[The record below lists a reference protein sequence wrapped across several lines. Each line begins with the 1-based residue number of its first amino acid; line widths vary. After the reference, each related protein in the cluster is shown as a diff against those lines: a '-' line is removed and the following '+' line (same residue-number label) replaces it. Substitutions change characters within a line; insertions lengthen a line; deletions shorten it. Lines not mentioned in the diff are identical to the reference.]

1 MRALTH
7 LDCAGVPIARWKG
20 VDMKPSGSGKGVDLY
35 GASYRS
41 FATDLYSDIRR
52 EAFGQDIGQTGWL
65 TAEEQDLFLGW
76 LELSRPSQL
85 LDLACGSGKPT
96 LRIAQK
102 TGCHVSGV
110 DLHSEAIVSAKANAR
125 ELGYE
130 GRTKFYQGNAAE
142 RLSFADASFDAVTCI
157 DAINHLPDRPAVLQE
172 WHRVLKPGGFLLFTD
187 PIVLTGPMTNAE
199 MAIRTS
205 IGHFV
210 FVPAGY
216 DEVLLKRSGFEVERV
231 EDRTQNMATNAAG
244 WLEARSRRETDLRKI
259 EGDDVFF
266 GQQRFLETAAI
277 LAKERRLS
285 RFALLARK

>member
-1 MRALTH
+1 
-7 LDCAGVPIARWKG
+7 
-20 VDMKPSGSGKGVDLY
+20 MKTSETDKRVDLY
-35 GASYRS
+35 GASYRN
-41 FATDLYSDIRR
+41 FATDLYADIRR
-52 EAFGQDIGQTGWL
+52 EAFGEDIGQTGWL
-65 TAEEQDLFLGW
+65 TAAEQDLFIEW
-76 LELSRPSQL
+76 LHLSRPSQL

-110 DLHSEAIVSAKANAR
+110 DLHSEAIASAKANAR

-157 DAINHLPDRPAVLQE
+157 DAINHLPDRPFVLRE
-172 WHRVLKPGGFLLFTD
+172 WHRVLKSGGFLLFTD

-205 IGHFV
+205 IGLFV
-210 FVPAGY
+210 FVPAGL
-216 DEVLLKRSGFEVERV
+216 DETLLREAGFEVERV
-231 EDRTQNMATNAAG
+231 EDRTQNMAENAAG
-244 WLEARSRRETDLRKI
+244 WLEARSKREADLCKI
-259 EGDDVFF
+259 EGDDVFH

-277 LAKERRLS
+277 LARERRLS
-285 RFALLARK
+285 RFAILARK

>member
-1 MRALTH
+1 M
-7 LDCAGVPIARWKG
+7 
-20 VDMKPSGSGKGVDLY
+20 DMKPSGSGKAVDLY
-35 GASYRS
+35 GASYRN
-41 FATDLYSDIRR
+41 FATDLYADIRR
-52 EAFGQDIGQTGWL
+52 EAFGEDIGQTGWL
-65 TAEEQDLFLGW
+65 TAEEQDLFLEW
-76 LELSRPSQL
+76 LHLSRSSQL
-85 LDLACGSGKPT
+85 LDLACGSGRPT

-110 DLHSEAIVSAKANAR
+110 DLHDEAIASAKASAR

-157 DAINHLPDRPAVLQE
+157 DAINHLPNRLRALEE
-172 WHRVLKPGGFLLFTD
+172 WRRVLKPGGHLLFTD

-205 IGHFV
+205 
-210 FVPAGY
+210 PAGC
-216 DEVLLKRSGFEVERV
+216 DEALLKQAGFEVERV
-231 EDRTQNMATNAAG
+231 EDRTQNMAMNAAG
-244 WLEARSRRETDLRKI
+244 WLGARSKRESDLRKI

-277 LAKERRLS
+277 LARERRLS
-285 RFALLARK
+285 RFAIVARK